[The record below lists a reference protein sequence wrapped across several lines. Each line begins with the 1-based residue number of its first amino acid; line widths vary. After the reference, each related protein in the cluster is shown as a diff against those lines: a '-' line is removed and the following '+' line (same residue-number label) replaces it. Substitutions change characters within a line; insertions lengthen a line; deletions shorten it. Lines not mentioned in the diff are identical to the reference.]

1 MIEKLSFE
9 EKAPLNR
16 YHTYGIAA
24 KAKYLKQIHSE
35 EELIEAFAFIKKHDH
50 PYVFIGRGSNVLF
63 KDDYFD
69 GVALINKMAEF
80 SIDGDIVETTG
91 GMNLPLLARKVSK
104 QNLSAFEKLV
114 GVPGTVGGAIAMNA
128 GVGVQE
134 MKDHLLQVET
144 INLDGEKKIYTNK
157 DCGFAY
163 RRSIFLDNGEF
174 ILKARFKCLKKEGT
188 YEVMQQ
194 SLKKRLE
201 TQPIEERNSGCIFK
215 NPEEGCGAGALI
227 DQCGLKGYSIG
238 GAEVS
243 EKHANFINNKD
254 SATFEDVMALVNH
267 VQKVVKDK
275 KGVELA
281 FEVRII

>member
-16 YHTYGIAA
+16 YHTYGIDA
-24 KAKYLKQIHSE
+24 KAKYLKEIHSE

-157 DCGFAY
+157 ECGFAY
-163 RRSIFLDNGEF
+163 RSSIFLGNGEF
-174 ILKARFKCLKKEGT
+174 ILKARFKCLKKEGM

-215 NPEEGCGAGALI
+215 NPEEATSAGALI

-243 EKHANFINNKD
+243 EKHANFINNKNG
-254 SATFEDVMALVNH
+254 ATFEDVMALVNH